1 MNREMRR
8 QERVLDES
16 RMKELLLTG
25 EYGVLSTTSI
35 DGFAYGIPLSYA
47 YQNEIIYFHSAME
60 GHKLDNIT
68 AYPLVSFCIVGNT
81 EVAPSAF
88 TTGYESIIVFGIIE
102 IVEVDDEKRT
112 ALRLIVKK
120 YSPGYVE
127 DGDAYIERAIHKT
140 KVLKLTI
147 KKITGKGRTL

>member
-16 RMKELLLTG
+16 RMQELLLTG

-35 DGFAYGIPLSYA
+35 GGYAYGVPMSYV
-47 YQNEIIYFHSAME
+47 YKDETLYFHCSPV
-60 GHKLDNIT
+60 GHKVDNLISF
-68 AYPLVSFCIVGNT
+68 PLVSFCIVGNT
-81 EVAPSAF
+81 KVSPAAF

-102 IVEVDDEKRT
+102 SIEVEEEKRD

-120 YSPGYVE
+120 YSPGYKE
-127 DGDAYIERAIHKT
+127 EGDAYIDRAIQKT

-147 KKITGKGRTL
+147 KKITGKGRQL

>member
-1 MNREMRR
+1 MHREMRR

-16 RMKELLLTG
+16 RMQELLLNG

-35 DGFAYGIPLSYA
+35 DGFAYGIPMSYV
-47 YQNEIIYFHSAME
+47 YENETIYFHSALV
-60 GHKLDNIT
+60 GHKVENIT

-81 EVAPSAF
+81 KVSPSAF
-88 TTGYESIIVFGIIE
+88 TTGYESVVVFGIIE
-102 IVEVDDEKRT
+102 IVEAVEEKSD

-120 YSPGYVE
+120 YSPGYEVE
-127 DGDAYIERAIHKT
+127 GDAYIERAIHKT

-147 KKITGKGRTL
+147 KRITGKGRQL